1 MSEWNCVRG
10 FKCTT
15 LAVIASIILGF
26 VAAILRFTAVITV
39 TPAFLWVTLGIGV
52 VYLLALLFVSA
63 LREDICR
70 RCFAQTLDGWLLSAL
85 GTILLSVVLLGV
97 TFAATSV
104 WGAVLTGVLIAFI
117 SLLLTLTACVIKCL
131 ACRGE

>member
-1 MSEWNCVRG
+1 MYNSA
-10 FKCTT
+10 
-15 LAVIASIILGF
+15 LIASIILGF

-52 VYLLALLFVSA
+52 VYLLALLFVTA

-70 RCFAQTLDGWLLSAL
+70 RCFAQTLDGWVLSAL
-85 GTILLSVVLLGV
+85 GTILLSVVLLAV
-97 TFAATSV
+97 PFAATSG